1 MIVKNSSLS
10 VDTEKLRKK
19 ILDLAMRGKLV
30 PQDRQDEPAS
40 VLLEKIKEDTDRKI
54 KGKITKKIRIEKH
67 SDEEKLTYEVP
78 DSWVW
83 TRLGNIIY
91 KLSDGAHKT
100 PNYVEKGIPFL
111 SVKDISTGEIDF
123 SNTKYVSE
131 EVHESLYSRC
141 NPEKGD
147 ILLTKVGTT
156 GVPAIVNTNEI
167 FDLFVSVALLK
178 FNHEFI
184 DKSFL
189 KYLINSPIVQ
199 KQADLNTRGVGNKN
213 WVLRDIAG
221 TLIPLPPLAEQKRI
235 VAKVEDCMQA
245 IKMIEDSSTDY
256 ERLQSQLDKKVL
268 SLAMRGKLVP
278 QDSQDE
284 PASVLLEKIK
294 EEKAQL
300 IKEKK
305 IKKSKPLPEITEEEK
320 PFDIPESWEWV
331 RLGEVLQSIFAGGD
345 KPKEFSEVKTDKYA
359 IPVIANG
366 RKSKGVVGYTNSAKV
381 YGEALTIS
389 ARGTIGYSV
398 VRKDPFYPIVR
409 LICIQD
415 TILNLDFI
423 SVAIKDL
430 VIEGTGSSIPQLTVP
445 KLKTILIP
453 LPPLAEQK
461 RIVAKIEE
469 IKQYLEI

>member
-30 PQDRQDEPAS
+30 PQDSRDEPAS

-245 IKMIEDSSTDY
+245 IKTIEDSSTDY

-268 SLAMRGKLVP
+268 GLAMRGKLVP

-320 PFDIPESWEWV
+320 PFEIPESWEWV
-331 RLGEVLQSIFAGGD
+331 RLGEM
-345 KPKEFSEVKTDKYA
+345 
-359 IPVIANG
+359 
-366 RKSKGVVGYTNSAKV
+366 
-381 YGEALTIS
+381 
-389 ARGTIGYSV
+389 
-398 VRKDPFYPIVR
+398 
-409 LICIQD
+409 IQ
-415 TILNLDFI
+415 
-423 SVAIKDL
+423 V
-430 VIEGTGSSIPQLTVP
+430 SSG
-445 KLKTILIP
+445 
-453 LPPLAEQK
+453 
-461 RIVAKIEE
+461 
-469 IKQYLEI
+469 KQ

>member
-30 PQDRQDEPAS
+30 PQD
-40 VLLEKIKEDTDRKI
+40 
-54 KGKITKKIRIEKH
+54 
-67 SDEEKLTYEVP
+67 
-78 DSWVW
+78 
-83 TRLGNIIY
+83 
-91 KLSDGAHKT
+91 
-100 PNYVEKGIPFL
+100 
-111 SVKDISTGEIDF
+111 
-123 SNTKYVSE
+123 
-131 EVHESLYSRC
+131 
-141 NPEKGD
+141 
-147 ILLTKVGTT
+147 
-156 GVPAIVNTNEI
+156 
-167 FDLFVSVALLK
+167 
-178 FNHEFI
+178 
-184 DKSFL
+184 
-189 KYLINSPIVQ
+189 
-199 KQADLNTRGVGNKN
+199 
-213 WVLRDIAG
+213 
-221 TLIPLPPLAEQKRI
+221 
-235 VAKVEDCMQA
+235 
-245 IKMIEDSSTDY
+245 
-256 ERLQSQLDKKVL
+256 
-268 SLAMRGKLVP
+268 
-278 QDSQDE
+278 SQDE
-284 PASVLLEKIK
+284 PASTLLEKIK

-320 PFDIPESWEWV
+320 PFEIPESWEWV
-331 RLGEVLQSIFAGGD
+331 RLGDVLQSIFVGGD

-461 RIVAKIEE
+461 RIVAKVEECMHAIKTIEDSSKEYEKLENQLDKKVLDLAIRGKLVPQDSQDEPASVLLEKIKEEKAQLIKEKKIKKSKPLLEITAEEKPFEIPESWEWVRLGEISASVQYGFTASAKNTGSVKLLRITDIQNNNVNWDKVPFCDVPESKIPNLELHKDDILIARTGGTVGKSFRIKSLPPKAVSASYLIRTRLVKKDIIADYITNFLNSNIYWKFISDKKSGTGQPNVNATKLSELLIPFPPLAEQKRIVAKVEE
-469 IKQYLEI
+469 IKQYLKS

>member
-1 MIVKNSSLS
+1 MKNSSLS

-30 PQDRQDEPAS
+30 PQD
-40 VLLEKIKEDTDRKI
+40 
-54 KGKITKKIRIEKH
+54 
-67 SDEEKLTYEVP
+67 
-78 DSWVW
+78 
-83 TRLGNIIY
+83 
-91 KLSDGAHKT
+91 
-100 PNYVEKGIPFL
+100 
-111 SVKDISTGEIDF
+111 
-123 SNTKYVSE
+123 
-131 EVHESLYSRC
+131 
-141 NPEKGD
+141 
-147 ILLTKVGTT
+147 
-156 GVPAIVNTNEI
+156 
-167 FDLFVSVALLK
+167 
-178 FNHEFI
+178 
-184 DKSFL
+184 
-189 KYLINSPIVQ
+189 
-199 KQADLNTRGVGNKN
+199 
-213 WVLRDIAG
+213 
-221 TLIPLPPLAEQKRI
+221 
-235 VAKVEDCMQA
+235 
-245 IKMIEDSSTDY
+245 
-256 ERLQSQLDKKVL
+256 
-268 SLAMRGKLVP
+268 
-278 QDSQDE
+278 SQDE
-284 PASVLLEKIK
+284 PASTLLEKIK

-320 PFDIPESWEWV
+320 PFEIPESWEWV
-331 RLGEVLQSIFAGGD
+331 RLGDVLQSIFAGGD

-461 RIVAKIEE
+461 RIVAKVEECMQAIKTIEDSSKEYEKLENQLDKKVLDLAMCGKLVPQDSQDEPASTLLEKIKEEKAQLIKEKKIKKSKPLPEITDEEKPFKIPESWEWVRLGEVTNIVMGQAPKGTLVEENGKGFEFHQGKTHFTDYIIGSSDKTVSLDNRVIEPRSIVMSVRAPVGDVNIVDRKIYIGRGLSGIKSVMSDYKYLFYFLSTQKENLNTQATGSTFKAINGNIVKSIIVPLPPLAEQKRIVAKIEE

>member
-30 PQDRQDEPAS
+30 PQDSQDEPAS
-40 VLLEKIKEDTDRKI
+40 VLLEKIKEEKAQLIKEKKI
-54 KGKITKKIRIEKH
+54 KKSKPLPEITE
-67 SDEEKLTYEVP
+67 EEKLFEIPESWEWVRLDEVTNIVMGQAP
-78 DSWVW
+78 KGTLVKENEKGFEFHQGKTHFTDYIIGRSDKTVSLDNRVIGPKSIVMSVRAPVGDVNIVDREIYIGRGLSGIKSIISDYKYLFYFLL
-83 TRLGNIIY
+83 TQKEKLNTQATGSTFKAINGNI
-91 KLSDGAHKT
+91 
-100 PNYVEKGIPFL
+100 
-111 SVKDISTGEIDF
+111 VKSII
-123 SNTKYVSE
+123 
-131 EVHESLYSRC
+131 
-141 NPEKGD
+141 
-147 ILLTKVGTT
+147 
-156 GVPAIVNTNEI
+156 
-167 FDLFVSVALLK
+167 
-178 FNHEFI
+178 
-184 DKSFL
+184 
-189 KYLINSPIVQ
+189 
-199 KQADLNTRGVGNKN
+199 
-213 WVLRDIAG
+213 
-221 TLIPLPPLAEQKRI
+221 IPLPPLAEQKRI
-235 VAKVEDCMQA
+235 VAKVEECMQA
-245 IKMIEDSSTDY
+245 IKTIEDSSKEY
-256 ERLQSQLDKKVL
+256 EKLQNQLDKKVL
-268 SLAMRGKLVP
+268 DLAMRGKLVP

-320 PFDIPESWEWV
+320 PFEIPESWEWV
-331 RLGEVLQSIFAGGD
+331 RLGDVLQSIFAGGD